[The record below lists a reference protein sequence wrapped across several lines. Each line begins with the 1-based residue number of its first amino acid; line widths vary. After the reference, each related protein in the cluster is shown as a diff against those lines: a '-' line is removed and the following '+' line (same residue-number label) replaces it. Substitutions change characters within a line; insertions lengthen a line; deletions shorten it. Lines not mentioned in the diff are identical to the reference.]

1 MNFII
6 AGGVAALGY
15 YNQENI
21 INKIKTIGLNSYLK
35 ATEWYVQIKD
45 NFNYIYKNDYYLD
58 KVKLL
63 KFDDKF
69 NVQDEKFLSI
79 SYNDTFDDVVN
90 KYKESIDTDSK
101 YNNFLIFKYYIR
113 LKHINKEYYYL
124 YNFNDNNETPDITID
139 KITEHAKNSSL
150 DSKILSVLNHNDII
164 VEDSNDNEIDIT
176 ELFSKYLGPFNN
188 FYNYQNIDFR
198 YLYNFD
204 SDSLVYKEIL
214 DKVTIMYCNM
224 NVKTIN
230 LNEINYKC
238 CKFM

>member
-124 YNFNDNNETPDITID
+124 YNLIDNNETPDITID
-139 KITEHAKNSSL
+139 KITEHAKISSL

-164 VEDSNDNEIDIT
+164 IEDSNDNEIDIT
-176 ELFSKYLGPFNN
+176 ELFGKYLGPFNN

-204 SDSLVYKEIL
+204 SDSLVFNENL

>member
-63 KFDDKF
+63 KFDNEF
-69 NVQDEKFLSI
+69 NIQDEKFLSI
-79 SYNDTFDDVVN
+79 SYNDTFNDVVN

-124 YNFNDNNETPDITID
+124 YNFNDNNQTPDITIE

-150 DSKILSVLNHNDII
+150 DSKILSVLNHNYII

-176 ELFSKYLGPFNN
+176 ELFGKYLGPFNN
-188 FYNYQNIDFR
+188 FYNYQDIDFR

-204 SDSLVYKEIL
+204 SDSLVFNENL

>member
-124 YNFNDNNETPDITID
+124 YNFNDNNQTPDITID
-139 KITEHAKNSSL
+139 KITEHAKISSL

-164 VEDSNDNEIDIT
+164 IEDSNDNEIDIT
-176 ELFSKYLGPFNN
+176 ELFGKYLGPFNN

-204 SDSLVYKEIL
+204 SDSLVFNENL

>member
-63 KFDDKF
+63 KFDDEF
-69 NVQDEKFLSI
+69 NIQDDKFLSI
-79 SYNDTFDDVVN
+79 NYNDTFDEVVN
-90 KYKESIDTDSK
+90 KYKETIDDDIK
-101 YNNFLIFKYYIR
+101 NNIFLIFKYYIR
-113 LKHINKEYYYL
+113 LKHINKEYYYI
-124 YNFNDNNETPDITID
+124 YNLNDNNETPDITID
-139 KITEHAKNSSL
+139 KITQHAKTSSL
-150 DSKILSVLNHNDII
+150 DSKILSVVNHNDII
-164 VEDSNDNEIDIT
+164 IEDSNDNEKDIT
-176 ELFSKYLGPFNN
+176 ELFSRYLGPFNN

-204 SDSLVYKEIL
+204 NDSLIFNENL
-214 DKVTIMYCNM
+214 NKVTLMYCNM
-224 NVKTIN
+224 NVKTIK